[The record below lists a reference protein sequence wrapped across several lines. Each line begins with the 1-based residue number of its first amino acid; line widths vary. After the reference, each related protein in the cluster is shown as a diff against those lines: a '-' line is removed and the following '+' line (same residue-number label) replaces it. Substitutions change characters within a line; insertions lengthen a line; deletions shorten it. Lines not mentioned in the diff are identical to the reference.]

1 MMPISNYKELIQTLN
16 WDENKRNYERWYIFL
31 LMNPRN
37 QTNAGI
43 DIIKNFSYLDVRT
56 GNVTFFVP
64 GFSNMDGGVVPYR
77 SNNGDRVVYEDNTFG
92 TLYFDEQG
100 FLETIAWLEQGSGY
114 AYRYSEDLDLV
125 IVKYHPRH
133 TDSYAERLYEQN
145 FDLQNMIVYNL
156 DLLKQEGIN
165 TIRMITECMRVVS
178 QYQLEREV
186 KRQLEDFV
194 FSNLGISIRRM
205 HRTVNVFVA
214 GAKVLKRERDAVI
227 SALTHITNNSL
238 RDYAFR
244 VKTYEDF
251 GRSLIEEGR
260 QKEYNEYISNDAE
273 YAIFILDNTVGGIT
287 FEEFEVA
294 MNAYKA
300 KRTPEIFVYSRMPNN
315 ENGVFSR
322 LFRRHEESNEVT
334 AIRRHLSEIGQYY
347 IEYRDIDDLKNHV
360 EQDFR
365 RYSL

>member
-1 MMPISNYKELIQTLN
+1 
-16 WDENKRNYERWYIFL
+16 
-31 LMNPRN
+31 
-37 QTNAGI
+37 
-43 DIIKNFSYLDVRT
+43 
-56 GNVTFFVP
+56 
-64 GFSNMDGGVVPYR
+64 
-77 SNNGDRVVYEDNTFG
+77 
-92 TLYFDEQG
+92 
-100 FLETIAWLEQGSGY
+100 
-114 AYRYSEDLDLV
+114 
-125 IVKYHPRH
+125 
-133 TDSYAERLYEQN
+133 
-145 FDLQNMIVYNL
+145 
-156 DLLKQEGIN
+156 
-165 TIRMITECMRVVS
+165 MITECMRVVS

-186 KRQLEDFV
+186 KQQLEDFV
-194 FSNLGISIRRM
+194 FSNSEISIRHM

-251 GRSLIEEGR
+251 GRSLTDDGR

-294 MNAYKA
+294 MNAYKT

-315 ENGVFSR
+315 ESGGIYRF
-322 LFRRHEESNEVT
+322 FRRHEQSNEVI

-360 EQDFR
+360 TQDFR

>member
-1 MMPISNYKELIQTLN
+1 MMPISDYKELIQILS
-16 WDENKRNYERWYIFL
+16 WDENKRNNERWYIFL

-56 GNVTFFVP
+56 ENVTFFIP
-64 GFSNMDGGVVPYR
+64 GFSNMSEGVVPYC
-77 SNNGDRVVYEDNTFG
+77 SNHGHEIVYQDESFG
-92 TLYFDEQG
+92 KLYFDERG
-100 FLETIAWLEQGSGY
+100 FLETITWLEQGSGHT
-114 AYRYSEDLDLV
+114 YRYSEDLDLV
-125 IVKYHPRH
+125 IIKYHPKF
-133 TDSYAERLYEQN
+133 TESYTEKLYEQN

-156 DLLKQEGIN
+156 DRLKHEGVN

-186 KRQLEDFV
+186 KQRLEEFV
-194 FSNLGISIRRM
+194 FSNLGISIRHL

-300 KRTPEIFVYSRMPNN
+300 KRAPEIFVYSRMPNN
-315 ENGVFSR
+315 GDRIFYR
-322 LFRRHEESNEVT
+322 LFRRYEESNEVT
-334 AIRRHLSEIGQYY
+334 TIRRHLSEIGQYY
-347 IEYRDIDDLKNHV
+347 IEYRDIDDLKNRV
-360 EQDFR
+360 NQDFR